1 MDIREL
7 VDIGELVDI
16 AQRVVNDERVG
27 NDEAGASMMIDDPT
41 VATVLDLQITH
52 GNPTAEELAIV
63 AAIVTATGQAGISQ
77 AGQQIAGSSLAGR
90 PPAPSEWAT
99 PARRLRRPLPTG
111 GWANSLRR

>member
-1 MDIREL
+1 MDIRVL
-7 VDIGELVDI
+7 VAIGELVE
-16 AQRVVNDERVG
+16 NDEHVD
-27 NDEAGASMMIDDPT
+27 NDEAGARMVIDDPT

-77 AGQQIAGSSLAGR
+77 AGQPLAGSSLAGR